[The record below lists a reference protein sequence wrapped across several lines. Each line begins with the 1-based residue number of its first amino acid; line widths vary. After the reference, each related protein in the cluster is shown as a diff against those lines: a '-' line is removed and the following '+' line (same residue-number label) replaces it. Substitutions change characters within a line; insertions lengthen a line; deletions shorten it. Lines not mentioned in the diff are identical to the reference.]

1 MALAMQIGEV
11 EKSSQDLA
19 AIGLKGISLLDPLSS
34 FDPYG
39 AWRLDIAT
47 GLTYWTRDVYL
58 IHGMSPTAGPVDL
71 VSAVNAYHPED
82 RELVMQCVEEAI
94 ANKSGFRFVL
104 RLLPTDGPQVL
115 VKSTG
120 VFRTTANG
128 DELYGTFSQ
137 FQAPVRSVAIE

>member
-104 RLLPTDGPQVL
+104 RLLPTDGQQVL